1 LFFSGNSFEPSF
13 VEEKEIGGKI
23 FRAYQQLDFTKTPMQ
38 HIVNTEWLKIKKYSA
53 FWWVMGITALTY
65 PGINYI
71 FHGIYS
77 NITQDN
83 NQKSQMLKMLIGN
96 PFSFPEA
103 WHTVAY
109 FSSIFVFIPAIVVIM
124 LITNEYSY
132 KTIRQNIIDGW
143 SRTEFMFAKMV
154 DVFILTA
161 IVTLLYSIVAFILGI
176 TNTDDSGVN
185 HWGMVYYI
193 GLFALQ
199 TFSQLSFAF
208 LVGLVLRK
216 SFIALAV
223 FSFYFIILEP
233 IAVNVLKY
241 KYKTNAGEYFPLEIS
256 QKLLP
261 KPAFIGRFDEA
272 GYQISLDAVKYHIAY
287 TLVLVV
293 LTWWFCFWL
302 NNRRDL

>member
-1 LFFSGNSFEPSF
+1 
-13 VEEKEIGGKI
+13 
-23 FRAYQQLDFTKTPMQ
+23 MQ
-38 HIVNTEWLKIKKYSA
+38 NILRTEWLKIKKYPA

-71 FHGIYS
+71 FHGVYV

-83 NQKSQMLKMLIGN
+83 NKKGEILKALIGN

-124 LITNEYSY
+124 LITNEYTY
-132 KTIRQNIIDGW
+132 KTNRQNIIDGW
-143 SRTEFMFAKMV
+143 SRKEFMFAKMI
-154 DVFILTA
+154 DVFILTI
-161 IVTLLYSIVAFILGI
+161 IVTLLFSTVAFIMGA
-176 TNTDDSGVN
+176 TNTEDATAN
-185 HWGMVYYI
+185 HWNMVYYI

-199 TFSQLSFAF
+199 TFSQLSLAF
-208 LVGLVLRK
+208 MVGFLLRK

-241 KYKTNAGEYFPLEIS
+241 KYKSGIGEYFPLEIS

-261 KPAFIGRFDEA
+261 KPAFIGRLDEA
-272 GYQISLDAVKYHIAY
+272 AYQTSLDAVKYHVGY
-287 TLVLVV
+287 TLALVLI
-293 LTWWFCFWL
+293 TWFFCFWL